1 MKMYQLFLLSLLIFQ
16 MQTQDDDSYVFVTEP
31 IETFNKNVALKD
43 QGNVKFDDSIKG
55 RRIVDEMGFG
65 WNLGNTLDA
74 WNSKQQDQGLIS
86 EMSWGVDL
94 TTELLMR
101 ITQLTPN
108 G

>member
-65 WNLGNTLDA
+65 WNLGHTLDA
-74 WNSKQQDQGLIS
+74 WNSQQQDQGLIS
-86 EMSWGVDL
+86 AMSWGVSRL
-94 TTELLMR
+94 NFRNELGCR
-101 ITQLTPN
+101 FN
-108 G
+108 Y